1 MVTERE
7 ILEELEKASK
17 VIRKAVE
24 PYNRYVDDVCW
35 GNSCFKV
42 NVFKEQTEEEIRAG
56 KSAVLTNW
64 FSFYYDE
71 DEEFYGTLSE
81 QVKNKL
87 DTWVYE
93 FKYNMERND

>member
-7 ILEELEKASK
+7 ILEELEKAEE

-24 PYNRYVDDVCW
+24 PYNRYVDDFWW
-35 GNSCFKV
+35 GDSCFRI
-42 NVFKEQTEEEIRAG
+42 NVFREQSKKEIMAG
-56 KSAVLTNW
+56 KPAELTNW
-64 FSFYYDE
+64 FSFSYDE
-71 DEEFYGTLSE
+71 DEEFYGTLQE

-93 FKYNMERND
+93 FKYNMEHDD